1 MIVLRTT
8 TSLIPDVTSVL
19 KLLLLPVRLCVGW
32 EFSPRLL
39 GLLGAT
45 MLVILRVTIGFHF
58 YTEGTEKRISGNWTA
73 KPFFANAKGPFAAD
87 YQAMVWDWDGS
98 YRLTRQF
105 MLVRFAQFRNQV
117 ATNYGFTEGQK
128 AKAQANYARAVELYD
143 WVIESN
149 ASDLEEFEKG
159 RDWMKGLSERT
170 SVNDIPAGVGS
181 LGGQRGTLIRDWQSK
196 GASALGEIDKI
207 WENYEAD
214 QNRLATPEQMQAS
227 GYLEMIRPRTGAF
240 IDTSEIDRIVPYFDI
255 AIGLCLLLG
264 LFTPVAALAAAGFL
278 GSVFLSQLPPASG
291 PGSTYY
297 QLIESMACLVLAGT
311 AAGRFAGLDYFIQ
324 LFIRRVSGEDS
335 AAT

>member
-87 YQAMVWDWDGS
+87 YRARWFGLGWQLSLDPTVHVGS
-98 YRLTRQF
+98 FRTIPKSSCNQLRIYRGPKKPR
-105 MLVRFAQFRNQV
+105 
-117 ATNYGFTEGQK
+117 
-128 AKAQANYARAVELYD
+128 QANYARAVELYD

-159 RDWMKGLSERT
+159 RDWMKGLFERT
-170 SVNDIPAGVGS
+170 S
-181 LGGQRGTLIRDWQSK
+181 
-196 GASALGEIDKI
+196 
-207 WENYEAD
+207 
-214 QNRLATPEQMQAS
+214 
-227 GYLEMIRPRTGAF
+227 
-240 IDTSEIDRIVPYFDI
+240 
-255 AIGLCLLLG
+255 
-264 LFTPVAALAAAGFL
+264 
-278 GSVFLSQLPPASG
+278 
-291 PGSTYY
+291 
-297 QLIESMACLVLAGT
+297 
-311 AAGRFAGLDYFIQ
+311 
-324 LFIRRVSGEDS
+324 
-335 AAT
+335 